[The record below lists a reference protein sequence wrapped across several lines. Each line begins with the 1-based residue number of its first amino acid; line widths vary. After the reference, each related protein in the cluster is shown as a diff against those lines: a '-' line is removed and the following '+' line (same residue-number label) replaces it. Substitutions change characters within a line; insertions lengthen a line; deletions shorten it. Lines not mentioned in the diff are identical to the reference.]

1 MTTMHNPPHPGE
13 TLRED
18 VLPALGLTVTE
29 AAAQLGVT
37 RAALSRVLNGRAA
50 ISPEMALRLE
60 GWLGVEKRRPGRWMA
75 RAASR
80 VRPLESAHGRHACGE
95 AGTGSLLDRVRLTEF
110 YRRLAVQAKRAESEP
125 LSAPRKRGRPP
136 KNPEVVAAV

>member
-1 MTTMHNPPHPGE
+1 MMHTPPHPGE

-18 VLPALGLTVTE
+18 VLPALGLSVTA

-60 GWLGVEKRRPGRWMA
+60 GWLGVENGGSAGTWLAQQSAYDLWKA
-75 RAASR
+75 RAAGVPV
-80 VRPLESAHGRHACGE
+80 VRKAPVGRI
-95 AGTGSLLDRVRLTEF
+95 
-110 YRRLAVQAKRAESEP
+110 
-125 LSAPRKRGRPP
+125 
-136 KNPEVVAAV
+136 AA